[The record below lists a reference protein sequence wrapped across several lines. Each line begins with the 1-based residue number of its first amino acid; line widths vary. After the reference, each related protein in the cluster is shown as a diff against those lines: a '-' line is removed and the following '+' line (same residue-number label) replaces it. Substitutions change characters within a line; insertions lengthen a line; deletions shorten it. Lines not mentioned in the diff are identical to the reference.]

1 MDFGMCVTTKLSDVD
16 ECVEFE
22 RLGFDAIWVPDSQMI
37 WGDCYAYLALAAER
51 TDRIRIGTGVAVA
64 GTRIP
69 PVTAHSIASINTIAP
84 GRTFLGV
91 GAGNSAHRFLDH
103 KPLPINKYAEE
114 LRVIRALLHGEE
126 VDYTFRGG
134 TAPTRLLMADRGYV
148 NLDDPV
154 PILVSGFGPK
164 SQALAGM
171 YGDGLVTSL
180 PPEPRAIAR
189 ALETARRGAESV
201 GRTLPDP
208 FPVVSLT
215 NVVVLEPGE
224 SVTSERIIEENGPY
238 VISSLHYVYDKI
250 RQYGGEPPHHLQGI
264 WDDYAAV
271 VEQGPELTRHLR
283 IHDGHCTFLRDDERR
298 FVTEDLIRQT
308 CIVGT
313 PEEVVAKIRELDE
326 AGLDEIM
333 MLPAPGTQVRVAE
346 QFAQEI
352 MPRVRGDR
360 VTSGG

>member
-16 ECVEFE
+16 ECIEFE

-51 TDRIRIGTGVAVA
+51 TENIRLGTGVSVA

-69 PVTAHSIASINTIAP
+69 PVTAHSNASITPSAP
-84 GRTFLGV
+84 GRTFLGM

-103 KPLPINKYAEE
+103 KPLPIKKYGEE
-114 LRVIRALLHGEE
+114 LRVIRELLDGNE
-126 VDYTFRGG
+126 VEYTFRGK
-134 TAPTRLLMADRGYV
+134 TAPTRLLMADLGYI
-148 NLDDPV
+148 NLDERI
-154 PILVSGFGPK
+154 PIMVSGFGPK

-189 ALETARRGAESV
+189 ALETARRGAESI
-201 GRTLPDP
+201 GRELPDP

-215 NVVVLEPGE
+215 NVVVLQPGE
-224 SVTSERIIEENGPY
+224 DVMSDRIVEENGPY

-250 RQYGGEPPHHLQGI
+250 RQYGGEPPHHLQGM
-264 WDDYAAV
+264 WDRYAAL
-271 VEQGPELTRHLR
+271 VEETPEPLRHLR
-283 IHDGHCTFLRDDERR
+283 IHDGHCTFLRDDERE
-298 FVTEDLIRQT
+298 FVTEELLRGT
-308 CIVGT
+308 CVVGT
-313 PEEVVAKIRELDE
+313 PDEIATKIGELDG

-333 MLPAPGTQVRVAE
+333 MLPAPGTQVRVAQ
-346 QFAQEI
+346 QFADQVL
-352 MPRVRGDR
+352 PLLAA
-360 VTSGG
+360 

>member
-1 MDFGMCVTTKLSDVD
+1 MDFGICVTTKLSDVD

-51 TDRIRIGTGVAVA
+51 TESIRIGTGVSVA

-84 GRTFLGV
+84 GRTFLGM

-103 KPLPINKYAEE
+103 KPLPIAKYGEE
-114 LRVIRALLHGEE
+114 LRVIRELLDGQETE
-126 VDYTFRGG
+126 YTFRGK
-134 TAPTRLLMADRGYV
+134 TAPTRLLMADLGYV
-148 NLDDPV
+148 NIEDRI
-154 PILVSGFGPK
+154 PIMVSGFGPK

-189 ALETARRGAESV
+189 ALETARRGAASI
-201 GRTLPDP
+201 GRELPDP

-215 NVVVLEPGE
+215 NVVVLEDGE
-224 SVTSERIIEENGPY
+224 DVLSDRIIEENGAY
-238 VISSLHYVYDKI
+238 VISSLHYIYDKI
-250 RQYGGEPPHHLQGI
+250 RQYGGEPPRHLQSI
-264 WDDYAAV
+264 WDDYAAL
-271 VEQGPELTRHLR
+271 VEQTPEHIRHLR
-283 IHDGHCTFLRDDERR
+283 IHDGHCTFLRDDERP
-298 FVTEDLIRQT
+298 FITEELLRTT
-308 CIVGT
+308 CVVGT
-313 PEEVVAKIRELDE
+313 ATEVAAKLNELQD

-333 MLPAPGTQVRVAE
+333 MLPAPGTQVRVAR
-346 QFAQEI
+346 QFAETV
-352 MPRVRGDR
+352 MPLLAA
-360 VTSGG
+360 

>member
-1 MDFGMCVTTKLSDVD
+1 MCVTTKLSSVD
-16 ECVEFE
+16 EVVEFE
-22 RLGFDAIWVPDSQMI
+22 RLGFDAVWVPDSQMI

-51 TDRIRIGTGVAVA
+51 TSTIRIGTGVSVA

-69 PVTAHSIASINTIAP
+69 PVTAHSIASINTLAP
-84 GRTFLGV
+84 GRTFLGM

-103 KPLPINKYAEE
+103 KPLPIRKYGEE

-126 VDYTFRGG
+126 VDYTFRGK

-148 NLDDPV
+148 NLDDPI

-180 PPEPRAIAR
+180 PPEPRAIER
-189 ALETARRGAESV
+189 ALETARRGAAEV
-201 GRTLPDP
+201 GRELPDP
-208 FPVVSLT
+208 FPVISLT
-215 NVVVLEPGE
+215 NIVVLEPGE
-224 SVTSERIIEENGPY
+224 SVTSERILEENGPY
-238 VISSLHYVYDKI
+238 VISSLHYLYDKV
-250 RQYGGEPPHHLQGI
+250 RQYGGEPPHHLQGM

-271 VEQGPELTRHLR
+271 VERSPEAVRHLR
-283 IHDGHCTFLRDDERR
+283 IHDGHCTFVRDDEME
-298 FVTEDLIRQT
+298 FVTEELIRQT

-313 PEEVVAKIRELDE
+313 PDEIVTKLGELSD

-333 MLPAPGTQVRVAE
+333 MLPAPETQVRFGR
-346 QFAQEI
+346 QFAEEI
-352 MPRVRGDR
+352 MPRL
-360 VTSGG
+360 

>member
-1 MDFGMCVTTKLSDVD
+1 MDFGMCVATKLAAVD
-16 ECVEFE
+16 EVSEFE
-22 RLGFDAIWVPDSQMI
+22 KLGFDAVWVPDSQMI

-51 TDRIRIGTGVAVA
+51 TSTIRIGTGVSVA

-69 PVTAHSIASINTIAP
+69 PVTAHSIASINTLAP
-84 GRTFLGV
+84 GRTFLGM

-103 KPLPINKYAEE
+103 KPLPIAKYGEE

-126 VDYTFRGG
+126 VDYTFRGK

-148 NLDDPV
+148 ALDPPV

-189 ALETARRGAESV
+189 AIETARRGAAEV
-201 GRTLPDP
+201 GRELPDH
-208 FPVVSLT
+208 FPVISLT
-215 NVVVLEPGE
+215 NIIVLQPGE
-224 SVTSERIIEENGPY
+224 SVTSDRIIEENGPY
-238 VISSLHYVYDKI
+238 VISGLHYVYDKI
-250 RQYGGEPPHHLQGI
+250 RQYGGEPPHHLQGL

-271 VEQGPELTRHLR
+271 VEQTPEAIRHLR
-283 IHDGHCTFLRDDERR
+283 IHDGHCTFVRDDERQ
-298 FVTEDLIRQT
+298 FLTEDVIRHS
-308 CIVGT
+308 CLVGT
-313 PEEVVAKIRELDE
+313 PDEIVARIGELSD

-333 MLPAPGTQVRVAE
+333 MLPAPETQVRFARQFAE
-346 QFAQEI
+346 QI
-352 MPRVRGDR
+352 LTRL
-360 VTSGG
+360 

>member
-1 MDFGMCVTTKLSDVD
+1 MCVTTKLSDVD
-16 ECVEFE
+16 ECTEFE

-51 TDRIRIGTGVAVA
+51 TDKIRIGTGVSVA

-84 GRTFLGV
+84 GRTFLGM

-103 KPLPINKYAEE
+103 KPLPVKKYGEE
-114 LRVIRALLHGEE
+114 LRVIRELLDGKE
-126 VDYTFRGG
+126 VEYTFRGK
-134 TAPTRLLMADRGYV
+134 TAPTRLLMADLGYV
-148 NLDDPV
+148 NLEDRV
-154 PILVSGFGPK
+154 PIIVSGFGPK

-189 ALETARRGAESV
+189 ALETARRGAESI
-201 GRTLPDP
+201 GRDLPDP

-215 NVVVLEPGE
+215 NIVVLQPGE
-224 SVTSERIIEENGPY
+224 EVTSERIIDENGPY
-238 VISSLHYVYDKI
+238 VISSLHYLYDKV
-250 RQYGGEPPHHLQGI
+250 RQYGGEPPHHLQGM

-271 VEQGPELTRHLR
+271 VEQTPEPIRHLR
-283 IHDGHCTFLRDDERR
+283 IHDGHCTFLRDDERP
-298 FVTEDLIRQT
+298 FVTEELIRQT

-313 PEEVVAKIRELDE
+313 PEELVVKLGELE
-326 AGLDEIM
+326 AAGLDEVM
-333 MLPAPGTQVRVAE
+333 MLPAPGTQVRVAQ
-346 QFAQEI
+346 QFAEQV
-352 MPRVRGDR
+352 MPLLAA
-360 VTSGG
+360 

>member
-16 ECVEFE
+16 ECTEFE

-51 TDRIRIGTGVAVA
+51 TDKIRIGTGVSVA

-84 GRTFLGV
+84 GRTFLGM

-103 KPLPINKYAEE
+103 KPLPVKKYGEE
-114 LRVIRALLHGEE
+114 LRVIRELLDGKE
-126 VDYTFRGG
+126 VEYTFRGK
-134 TAPTRLLMADRGYV
+134 TAPTRLLMADLGYV
-148 NLDDPV
+148 NLEDRV
-154 PILVSGFGPK
+154 PIIVSGFGPK

-189 ALETARRGAESV
+189 ALETARRGAESI
-201 GRTLPDP
+201 GRDLPDP

-215 NVVVLEPGE
+215 NIVVLQPGE
-224 SVTSERIIEENGPY
+224 EVTSERIIEENGPY
-238 VISSLHYVYDKI
+238 VISSLHYLYDKV
-250 RQYGGEPPHHLQGI
+250 RQYWGEPPHHLQGM

-271 VEQGPELTRHLR
+271 VEQTPEPIRHLR
-283 IHDGHCTFLRDDERR
+283 IHDGHCTFLRDDERP
-298 FVTEDLIRQT
+298 FVTEELIRQT

-313 PEEVVAKIRELDE
+313 PEELVVKLGELE
-326 AGLDEIM
+326 AAGLDEVM
-333 MLPAPGTQVRVAE
+333 MLPAPGTQVRVAQ
-346 QFAQEI
+346 QFAEQV
-352 MPRVRGDR
+352 MPLLAA
-360 VTSGG
+360 